1 MKLGTLFKVDPQ
13 KKRGREIRK
22 LEKLLYEF
30 SKSDDLTSPIAYDK
44 KFRTSTFW
52 KNTEKTIPLMFN
64 TWLTKKGYKVHT
76 TEEGFVFNSSLFHW
90 TSDTLKFSKYEDY
103 YIAYNFEIS
112 ILEPKPYKYQVRKLI
127 VKIENTFPKELLVF
141 YSNNQINQTLV
152 TGKYMKEE
160 ELLDLN
166 CETINEYLEDSLNV
180 SERVKT
186 RMSIYGLEQHN
197 DILIIARRN
206 AEMHFQEIAENYLSQ
221 MAKKGLPL
229 EGIPFQELLDERAD
243 YLKKNLIDDYDLD
256 FFMSNRKQ
264 LGRTV
269 EAAKR
274 KIINKYL
281 NK

>member
-1 MKLGTLFKVDPQ
+1 MNLGTLFKVDPQ

-30 SKSDDLTSPIAYDK
+30 SKSDDLTNPIAHDK

-52 KNTEKTIPLMFN
+52 ENTEKIIPLMFK
-64 TWLTKKGYKVHT
+64 TWLTKKGYKVQT
-76 TEEGFVFNSSLFHW
+76 TEEGYLFNNLLFNW
-90 TSDTLKFSKYEDY
+90 TSNTLKFSKHEDY

-112 ILEPKPYKYQVRKLI
+112 LVDPKPYKYQVKKLI
-127 VKIENTFPKELLVF
+127 IKIENTFPKEVLVI
-141 YSNNQINQTLV
+141 YSNNQINQYLV
-152 TGKYMKEE
+152 AGEYMKEK
-160 ELLDLN
+160 ELSDLN

-197 DILIIARRN
+197 DILIMAKRN
-206 AEMHFQEIAENYLSQ
+206 AELHFHQIAENYLNQ
-221 MAKKGLPL
+221 MARKGLPL
-229 EGIPFQELLDERAD
+229 EGIPFEGLLNEQAD
-243 YLKKNLIDDYDLD
+243 YLKENLFDDYDLNL
-256 FFMSNRKQ
+256 FQTNRKQ